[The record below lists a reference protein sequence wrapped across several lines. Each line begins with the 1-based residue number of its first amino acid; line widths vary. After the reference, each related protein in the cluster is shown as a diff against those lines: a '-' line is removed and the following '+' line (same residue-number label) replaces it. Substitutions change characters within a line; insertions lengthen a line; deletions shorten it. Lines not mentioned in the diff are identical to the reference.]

1 MKLRQRTLL
10 MIGVALLS
18 LVGVLYATSSTIL
31 LGNVARLE
39 AEDTRRNV
47 HRSLDAFQQ
56 EIDKLNFTVRDW
68 AEWDDT
74 YQFIR
79 DRNAEYVTSNLNQP
93 TLDRLQINLILFS
106 QPNGA
111 VVFGKSLDTQ
121 NQRSGPVPDRLLA
134 FLKSHHLLDRP
145 LKGQSAGILLL
156 PEGPMLISVRPI
168 LTGEGRGPTRGTL
181 IMGRYLDTK
190 AVKQLARLTHLS
202 LTTYP
207 IDSPQF
213 PDDFARVKPKLL
225 SAARQSDNPI
235 FVQPLNRDRIAGYAL
250 LKDIYNQPT
259 VLVRADLPREIYRQ
273 GKISQRYLMLLL
285 LGIGIS
291 FGAGTLWLLERLV
304 LLRLAQLSRD
314 VGKISTSGD
323 LSLRVSSFGQDELAH
338 LGNSINHML
347 TALEQAQQELKQ
359 SQQAYRS
366 VVDNVHEVIFQVNA
380 EGLWQFLNPAWT
392 EITGL
397 AVEETLGKSFLN
409 SIHADDRPYHR
420 SQFQRLLAQEIHNYH
435 AELRLVTAERK
446 DRWFTIDAHLTLN
459 EVGQVLGLAGV
470 LNDLTE
476 QKQTAAAVNL
486 LQTITQAVSAAEDF
500 SAALAIALSN
510 VCEAT
515 DWDYGEAWVLAENQ
529 TTLELS
535 PGWYSSKAILD
546 DFRQLSE
553 AFVFPVGMGLPGRVW
568 RSQQP
573 EWIPNVSQQAHS
585 AFLRVHISLEVGL
598 KAGFGVPIIA
608 NETVVAVLVF
618 FMFEARQEDQA
629 LVELVSA
636 VAMQLGAVMQRKQAE
651 AALRVAE
658 EKYRSIFENS
668 LEGIFQTTPDGH
680 YLSANPAL
688 AEIYGYDSP
697 TTLIAELESQ
707 DAYVDP
713 QRRVEFI
720 AALEAQGAIARF
732 ESEVYRR
739 DRRKIW
745 ISETAR
751 AVRDAKGKLLYYEGT
766 VADITDRKRVEE
778 ALRIQQEKAEQ
789 LLLNILPEPIA
800 EKLKQ
805 QPGAIADSFSEV
817 TVLFADIVNFTQL
830 AARLSPTELV
840 NLLNQIFS
848 AFDRLAEQHGLE
860 KIKTIGDAYMA
871 VGGVPI
877 PREDHAKAIAEMALD
892 MQAAVVQLN
901 LEHQET
907 FPIRIGINTGPVIAG
922 VIGIKKFIYD
932 LWGDTVNI
940 ASRMESEGM
949 PGCIQVTEATYQR
962 LQDQYLFIERG
973 EIPVKGRGHMN
984 TYLLIGRKSSPA
996 ESSLEVVCTQ

>member
-10 MIGVALLS
+10 MIGVALVS

-31 LGNVARLE
+31 LGNIARLE
-39 AEDTRRNV
+39 TEDTRRNV
-47 HRSLDAFQQ
+47 RRTLDAFDE
-56 EIDKLNFTVRDW
+56 EINKLNFTVRDW
-68 AEWDDT
+68 AEWDET

-79 DRNAEYVTSNLNQP
+79 DRNSEYVTSNLNKP
-93 TLDRLQINLILFS
+93 TLDRLRINLILFS
-106 QPNGA
+106 QPSGE
-111 VVFGKSLDTQ
+111 VVFGRSLDTQ
-121 NQRSGPVPDRLLA
+121 NQRSGPVPERLLA
-134 FLKSHHLLDRP
+134 FFKSHRLLDKS
-145 LKGQSAGILLL
+145 LQGQSAGILLL

-168 LTGEGRGPTRGTL
+168 LTGEGRGPARGTL
-181 IMGRYLDTK
+181 MMGRYLDTD
-190 AVKQLARLTHLS
+190 AVERLAHLTHLS
-202 LTTYP
+202 LTTQP
-207 IDSPQF
+207 VNSPQL
-213 PDDFARVKPKLL
+213 PNDFAKVL
-225 SAARQSDNPI
+225 RQLPPDAGQADTI
-235 FVQPLNRDRIAGYAL
+235 LVQPLNRDRVAGYAL
-250 LKDIYNQPT
+250 LNDIYDQPA

-323 LSLRVSSFGQDELAH
+323 LSLRVATSGQDELAH
-338 LGNSINHML
+338 LGDTINHML

-366 VVDNVHEVIFQVNA
+366 VVDNVQEVIFQVDA
-380 EGLWQFLNPAWT
+380 EGLWKFLNPAWT
-392 EITGL
+392 EITGF
-397 AVEETLGKSFLN
+397 AVESTLGKSFLN

-446 DRWFTIDAHLTLN
+446 DRWFTIDAHPTLD
-459 EVGQVLGLAGV
+459 ESGQVLGLSGV
-470 LNDLTE
+470 LNDLTG
-476 QKQTAAAVNL
+476 QKQAAAAVNL

-500 SAALAIALSN
+500 AAALEIALSK

-535 PGWYSSKAILD
+535 PGWYSNKAILE

-553 AFVFPVGMGLPGRVW
+553 AFTFQVGMGLPGRVW

-573 EWIPNVSQQAHS
+573 EWIPDVSQQAHS

-598 KAGFGVPIIA
+598 KAGFGVPIIS

-651 AALRVAE
+651 EALRLAE

-668 LEGIFQTTPDGH
+668 LEGIFQTTPEGR

-688 AEIYGYDSP
+688 AEIYGYTSP
-697 TTLIAELESQ
+697 SELITELGSQ
-707 DAYVDP
+707 QAYVDP
-713 QRRVEFI
+713 QRRAEFI
-720 AALEAQGAIARF
+720 AALETQGAIARF
-732 ESEVYRR
+732 ESEVFRR
-739 DRRKIW
+739 DGCKIW

-751 AVRDAKGKLLYYEGT
+751 AVRDPKGKLLYYEGT

-778 ALRIQQEKAEQ
+778 ALRLQQEKAEQ
-789 LLLNILPEPIA
+789 LLLNILPEAIA

-877 PREDHAKAIAEMALD
+877 PTKNHAAAIAEMALD

-901 LEHQET
+901 LENQET

-973 EIPVKGRGHMN
+973 EIPIKGRGHMN
-984 TYLLIGRKSSPA
+984 TYLLIGRKSSPT